1 MNFIFT
7 PVSKPIETPVDKSTN
22 THMDK
27 PIENPVNNSEK
38 KKKCS
43 VCKIKLGLTGGIQ
56 CRCGE
61 TLCASHIAGDS
72 HGCSFDYRIF
82 AQSTLS
88 KQLVIPDLISTGR
101 LEKL

>member
-1 MNFIFT
+1 MNSIIIPETHTVANSVIT
-7 PVSKPIETPVDKSTN
+7 PITTSTITGVIGIEKKN
-22 THMDK
+22 
-27 PIENPVNNSEK
+27 EN

-43 VCKIKLGLTGGIQ
+43 VCKIKLGLTGGIN

-61 TLCASHIAGDS
+61 LFCASHIAGDC
-72 HGCSFDYRIF
+72 HGCSFNYHTF

-88 KQLVIPDLISTGR
+88 KQLIISDLISTGR